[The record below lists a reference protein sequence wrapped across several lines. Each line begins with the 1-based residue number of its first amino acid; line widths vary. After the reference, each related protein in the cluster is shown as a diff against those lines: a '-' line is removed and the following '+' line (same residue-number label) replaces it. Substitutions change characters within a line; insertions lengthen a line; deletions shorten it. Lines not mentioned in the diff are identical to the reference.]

1 VRRPRTLA
9 VVGTVVL
16 LLVAV
21 GAISALTRDPKR
33 TYVLPKCARPAH
45 AVEPP
50 SPFPRAFP
58 LPDGTV
64 FSTVAHYPKLIVV
77 GGRAPLD
84 LVPAARFFV
93 RELPRNGF
101 RLGAGDSEQG
111 FEAESAFAGH
121 GTSGRFKVR
130 VLPACRGAVL
140 LLVAVSR
147 TTNGKP

>member
-1 VRRPRTLA
+1 VRRTRTLV
-9 VVGTVVL
+9 VVGTVVV

-33 TYVLPKCARPAH
+33 TYVLPRCARPAH
-45 AVEPP
+45 TIKPP
-50 SPFPRAFP
+50 APFPRAFP

-64 FSTVAHYPKLIVV
+64 FSTVARYPKLIVV
-77 GGRAPLD
+77 GGRVPLD

-93 RELPRNGF
+93 RELPRKGF
-101 RLGAGDSEQG
+101 RLGRGESEQG
-111 FEAESAFAGH
+111 FEAESDFAGH
-121 GTSGRFKVR
+121 GTFGRFKVR

-147 TTNGKP
+147 TTTGKT

>member
-1 VRRPRTLA
+1 VRRTRLL
-9 VVGTVVL
+9 VVAGTVVL

-21 GAISALTRDPKR
+21 GAISALTRDPKH
-33 TYVLPKCARPAH
+33 TYVLPRCARPAH
-45 AVEPP
+45 AIQPP
-50 SPFPRAFP
+50 APFPRAFP

-64 FSTVAHYPKLIVV
+64 FSTVARYPKLIVV
-77 GGRAPLD
+77 GGRVPLD

-93 RELPRNGF
+93 RELPRKGF
-101 RLGAGDSEQG
+101 RLGTGDSEQG
-111 FEAESAFAGH
+111 FEAESAFVGH

-147 TTNGKP
+147 TTTGKT